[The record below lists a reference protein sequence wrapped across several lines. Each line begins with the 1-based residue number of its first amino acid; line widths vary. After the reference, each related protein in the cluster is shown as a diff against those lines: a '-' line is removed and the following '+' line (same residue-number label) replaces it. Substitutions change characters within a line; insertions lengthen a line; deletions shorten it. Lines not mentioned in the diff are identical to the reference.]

1 MIQLN
6 TGGWDLMLIDT
17 LIGILVV
24 FGVLALL
31 VVIFLILQTLN
42 VRAAR
47 KKMAKATGK
56 KEEEIIVEDDISAD
70 EIAAVS
76 MALYLFMNDWHDNES
91 NILTIKKIERRYSPW
106 SSKIYGLT
114 NINR

>member
-1 MIQLN
+1 MIILN
-6 TGGWDLMLIDT
+6 TGSWELMLINT
-17 LIGILVV
+17 LIGVSVV

-31 VVIFLILQTLN
+31 VVIFLGLQALN

-47 KKMAKATGK
+47 KKVAKATGK
-56 KEEEIIVEDDISAD
+56 KEEEIINIEEVSAN
-70 EIAAVS
+70 EIAAIS
-76 MALYLFMNDWHDNES
+76 MALHLFMNDLHDNES
-91 NILTIKKIERRYSPW
+91 NIITIKKIERRYSPW